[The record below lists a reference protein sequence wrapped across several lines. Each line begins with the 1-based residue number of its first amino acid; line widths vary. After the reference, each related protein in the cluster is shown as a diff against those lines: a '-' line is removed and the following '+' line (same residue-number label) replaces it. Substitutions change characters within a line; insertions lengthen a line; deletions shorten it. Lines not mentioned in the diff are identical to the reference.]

1 METNYEKRIGF
12 GPRLGAKLVDLVVIV
27 ILGSFIIGPIV
38 GAIVGAGFSEAA
50 GGDAAA
56 GVGGFLAGWILS
68 IPITS
73 VLYSLIEGF
82 TGASPAKMM
91 FGIKVGNENGTEAN
105 VKTYMTRWAFYNGQ
119 GLISILTLI
128 GLSFLSIV
136 GTLYGL
142 AIFVGCFLVLGEKR
156 QSFHGKW
163 SKTAIFNKK
172 DLAQ

>member
-1 METNYEKRIGF
+1 METNYEKNWLWSKIRANW
-12 GPRLGAKLVDLVVIV
+12 LTCCNNDTW
-27 ILGSFIIGPIV
+27 SFIIGLLV
-38 GAIVGAGFSEAA
+38 QLLVRAFEAA

-73 VLYSLIEGF
+73 VLYSFIEGF

-91 FGIKVGNENGTEAN
+91 FGIKVGNEDGTEAN

-136 GTLYGL
+136 GLYMV
-142 AIFVGCFLVLGEKR
+142 AIFVGCFLVLGEK
-156 QSFHGKW
+156 
-163 SKTAIFNKK
+163 NKASMVNGPRLLYLTK
-172 DLAQ
+172 RI